1 MSTQNYLFIQVTDEF
16 TDHSSTS
23 GNTKILAASNS
34 RQLRTKPSPF
44 IHGHKRVQHLFT
56 EEAALLGFLEIT
68 LHDWDFECPV
78 GLPAH
83 CDALAT
89 NRTFLLCLAEFC
101 LSNLVTACTLLCRPS
116 EVARF
121 RDFPWLLTQM
131 EWLVTACYYSVLIPN
146 SQFYVIHACTCVRG
160 NQYKRPACC

>member
-68 LHDWDFECPV
+68 LHDWD
-78 GLPAH
+78 LS
-83 CDALAT
+83 ALWASRRIAT
-89 NRTFLLCLAEFC
+89 HSRPIERFCFVLLKFVCQIL
-101 LSNLVTACTLLCRPS
+101 
-116 EVARF
+116 
-121 RDFPWLLTQM
+121 
-131 EWLVTACYYSVLIPN
+131 
-146 SQFYVIHACTCVRG
+146 
-160 NQYKRPACC
+160 